1 MWSRTCAPTHTPLRT
16 PYARAHTDPDT
27 HSQICRNQYLPLSSQ
42 SIPYLASLEKSGKPF
57 LCPSN
62 QPRRLFCAP
71 ARPAAAAQLG
81 GVSATPRGGG
91 LLHGALH
98 HGGERGAGVG
108 LVTHGTLQQ
117 AHPGAEPEQLGR
129 GQGLLELARRVQERL
144 ESLHPS
150 DGRVVVLAHEE
161 VVPPLLHAVGA
172 WDGRASVDREAAP
185 GRLRVLRGCQEG
197 EAGALL

>member
-1 MWSRTCAPTHTPLRT
+1 MWSRTRVPRRTRLYVPLTH
-16 PYARAHTDPDT
+16 AHT
-27 HSQICRNQYLPLSSQ
+27 QIRNTQKCQNQQLPLSSQ
-42 SIPYLASLEKSGKPF
+42 VLQYLASLESGKPF
-57 LCPSN
+57 LCPSS

-98 HGGERGAGVG
+98 HGGERGACVG

-129 GQGLLELARRVQERL
+129 GQGLLELARCVQERL

-185 GRLRVLRGCQEG
+185 RRLRVLRGCQEG
-197 EAGALL
+197 EADGLL